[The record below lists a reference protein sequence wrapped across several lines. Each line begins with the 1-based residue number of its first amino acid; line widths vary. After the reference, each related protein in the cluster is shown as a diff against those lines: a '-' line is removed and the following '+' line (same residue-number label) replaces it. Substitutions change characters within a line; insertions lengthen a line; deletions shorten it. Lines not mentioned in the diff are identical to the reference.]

1 MTVGK
6 EIGKELAGRLDELH
20 VEGFG
25 LDLNR
30 PFQFVLVHGAMDRAS
45 SMRRLARELK
55 GNEVLLYDR
64 RGYAG
69 SLIKTPVTTPLQV
82 SAEEQVA
89 DIVSLCERKPSIVFG
104 HSMGGTYSLIYAALG
119 HANLKGLV
127 LYETPLPSEPWWPSW
142 FAEASESNLDF
153 EPSYFHRRAEAFMIS
168 MIGEQN
174 WHRLPPSTKQARR
187 QEGYPMIAE
196 MTQLQTN
203 QGAVPYDSIAVPV
216 LAAVGQFAADRHKAA
231 QHYLA
236 HNLPSDVILA
246 SVRGATH
253 GAHISAAPALAELC
267 LELARVTQN

>member
-1 MTVGK
+1 MT
-6 EIGKELAGRLDELH
+6 IGKELPGRLGDLH

-25 LDLNR
+25 LDLKR

-45 SMRRLARELK
+45 SMRRLARRLD

-69 SLIKTPVTTPLQV
+69 SLTKTPVTSAQQV

-89 DIVSLCERKPSIVFG
+89 DIASLCERKPSIVFG

-119 HANLKGLV
+119 HTNLRGLV

-142 FAEASESNLDF
+142 FAQASERGLDF
-153 EPSYFHRRAEAFMIS
+153 EPSYFHKRAEAFMVS
-168 MIGEQN
+168 MIGEQK
-174 WHRLPPSTKQARR
+174 WSRLPLSTKQARR

-196 MTQLQTN
+196 MTHLQTS
-203 QGAVPYDSIAVPV
+203 QCAIPYGSIAVPV
-216 LAAVGQFAADRHKAA
+216 LAAVGQFAADRHKVA
-231 QHYLA
+231 QSYLA
-236 HNLPSDVILA
+236 SNLQGSVILA

-267 LELARVTQN
+267 LELARVAR